1 MLKCAQ
7 KLRNGGQT
15 DGLENVEPQPRRTT
29 RCTVRAI
36 TKATGE
42 SWEHAYVGICLQ
54 GFLMCDMPS
63 NNAIWGAYIRR
74 KGFNKKSIPEDKPDD
89 YTVEDFCRD
98 HPQGVFIVTTS
109 GHVLTVQDG
118 DYYDSWNSGKEIP
131 IYYFEREEQK

>member
-1 MLKCAQ
+1 MAWKMWNPNPAG
-7 KLRNGGQT
+7 RHVG
-15 DGLENVEPQPRRTT
+15 D
-29 RCTVRAI
+29 CTVRAI

-63 NNAIWGAYIRR
+63 NNAVWGSYIRR
-74 KGFNKKSIPEDKPDD
+74 KGFKKKAIPEDKPDD

-98 HPQGVFIVTTS
+98 YPQGTFIVATS
-109 GHVLTVQDG
+109 GHVLTVQDA
-118 DYYDSWNSGKEIP
+118 DYFDSWNSGKEIP